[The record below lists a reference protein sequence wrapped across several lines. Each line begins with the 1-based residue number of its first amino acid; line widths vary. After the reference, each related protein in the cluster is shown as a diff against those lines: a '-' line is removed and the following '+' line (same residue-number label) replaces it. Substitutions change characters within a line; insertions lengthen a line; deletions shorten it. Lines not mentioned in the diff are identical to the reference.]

1 MASFEF
7 ENREFS
13 YGQMDQESKK
23 IAAGL
28 FALGVKKGDRVAIW
42 GPNQSEWY
50 IIKVNY
56 AFEQGFRKISV

>member
-1 MASFEF
+1 
-7 ENREFS
+7 
-13 YGQMDQESKK
+13 MDEESKK

-28 FALGVKKGDRVAIW
+28 FALGVEKGDRVAIW

-56 AFEQGFRKISV
+56 DMSNNSFLKFFLQKVGRS

>member
-1 MASFEF
+1 
-7 ENREFS
+7 
-13 YGQMDQESKK
+13 MDQESKK